1 MTPAVHRL
9 SEGGE
14 SRVVN
19 NWDAGHQKASFHASQ
34 LQIIDWMAEGLGKK
48 GWRNLAC
55 RESLPHKEEALIKPS
70 WGREFL

>member
-9 SEGGE
+9 SEGVG
-14 SRVVN
+14 SRMVTI
-19 NWDAGHQKASFHASQ
+19 GCRAS
-34 LQIIDWMAEGLGKK
+34 EGILPCFPATNHRLDGRRTGQK